1 MKKILILAAALLT
14 LVACH
19 RDPHFISDKDYR
31 NEVHADF
38 EARMADFPMLQV
50 QLDTLSRMEREAME
64 FLYAYM
70 PLSDL
75 ADYEPSFYL
84 QQVRYAFKA
93 REEMPWG
100 KAVPEDVFRHFVLV
114 YRVNNENLD
123 TARMVFYREL
133 KERVKGMTIE
143 EAALEVNHWCHEH
156 VAYRASDSRTSA
168 PLATMRT
175 SLGRCGEESTF
186 TVTALRAVGIP
197 ARQCYTP
204 RWAHCDDNHAWVEV
218 WVGNT
223 TEGSEPR
230 NKKYGKW
237 NTTEGSEPCNKKCC
251 GEWKFLGACEPDPRL
266 NMGWFSVPSTRCM
279 MVHTKAFGKYK
290 GDEEVVKR
298 TGLYSELNLLSHYAP
313 TRRVIV
319 TVQDENGFPVKAQ
332 VKFKLYNYA
341 EYYTLADMATD
352 VNGKASLTT
361 GLGDLLIWASDGDRY
376 AFEKIDVRQ
385 DSTLMLILGT
395 RTSSSAKTTQ
405 LEKQDVRQD
414 STMTIVLNSQSER
427 KEQKEGSDNSFGSD
441 CEKIVLFEMVPPV
454 AGEPKVV
461 ATEEETAANAKRL
474 AYEDSLRN
482 AYTATFPTKEYLQ
495 QLEGLQY
502 IDQVRLWELIHKS
515 EGNYQTIIDFI
526 AKHGWHEE
534 EFDDVYDYLKSF
546 SDKDLRDITSEVLES
561 HFSYYDWVNGEPY
574 SRDMYKKGILPA
586 RISNE
591 MVRPY
596 REELSCFKGM
606 TAEEIRQWTL
616 DSVVVDDSSNYYN
629 CPISPV
635 GVYKLRRA
643 DSHSRD
649 IFFVAA
655 CRAAGIPAYLDNATN
670 TIYAADG
677 SKTVFRKVD
686 FDDDNNAVDVNKK
699 QAKLTLTYHGKEP
712 AKPVYWPHFTLAK
725 LENGDLRTFDFED
738 DPRMASF
745 PATIELEPG
754 TYCLST
760 GNRYPDG
767 AVRSR
772 LEFFEVKSGE
782 KVTKDIVILPLGP
795 RTSSSANIDPNLE
808 LFDGIALWDYAGDA
822 GMLYINLGD
831 YSEPSKHL
839 IVELKG
845 LQKEM
850 KAWGGMTFMVGP
862 TTIGMPSWGLV
873 NTDFAYQ
880 KGLLEQRI
888 CEATKC
894 GTNIQYP
901 LVALIDKEGY
911 IRYHSTGYK
920 IGVIEQVLKAWE
932 RGRPRPQN
940 R

>member
-1 MKKILILAAALLT
+1 MKRYLLLAVAMLMAAG
-14 LVACH
+14 CC
-19 RDPHFISDKDYR
+19 RDPHFITDRNYR

-38 EARMADFPMLQV
+38 EARMAEFPMLDV

-70 PLSDL
+70 PLSDM
-75 ADYEPSFYL
+75 ADYEPEFYL

-93 REEMPWG
+93 REEMAWG
-100 KAVPEDVFRHFVLV
+100 KEIPEDVFRHFVLV

-133 KERVKGMTIE
+133 KERVQGMSIE

-186 TVTALRAVGIP
+186 AVTALRAVGIP

-218 WVGNT
+218 YVD
-223 TEGSEPR
+223 
-230 NKKYGKW
+230 
-237 NTTEGSEPCNKKCC
+237 

-298 TGLYSELNLLSHYAP
+298 TGMYSELNLLSHYAP
-313 TRRVIV
+313 TRRVTV
-319 TVQDENGFPVKAQ
+319 TVTADGKPLEGAQ
-332 VKFKLYNYA
+332 VMFKLYNYA
-341 EYYTLADMATD
+341 EYYTLATMTADAD
-352 VNGKASLTT
+352 GKASLTT
-361 GLGDLLIWASDGDRY
+361 GLGDLLIWATDGERY
-376 AFEKIDVRQ
+376 TFEKLDVRK
-385 DSTLMLILGT
+385 DSTLTL
-395 RTSSSAKTTQ
+395 
-405 LEKQDVRQD
+405 
-414 STMTIVLNSQSER
+414 TIPSILNSQFSIL
-427 KEQKEGSDNSFGSD
+427 N
-441 CEKIVLFEMVPPV
+441 FEMVPPA

-482 AYTATFPTKEYLQ
+482 AYTATFPTKDDFQRMDGIQYLNKAQ
-495 QLEGLQY
+495 KEM
-502 IDQVRLWELIHKS
+502 LWELVHKS
-515 EGNYQTIIDFI
+515 EGNHETILTFI
-526 AKHGWHEE
+526 SKHGLHEE
-534 EFDDVYDYLKSF
+534 QFAPVYDYLSTF
-546 SDKDLRDITSEVLES
+546 SDKDLRDITSEVLEV
-561 HFSYYDWVNGEPY
+561 HYTTYDWDWIDEQDCPVTATGVY
-574 SRDMYKKGILPA
+574 YKGILPA

-596 REELSCFKGM
+596 REELACFKGM
-606 TAEEIRQWTL
+606 TAEEIKQWVI
-616 DSVVVDDSSNYYN
+616 DSITVDDSSNYYN
-629 CPISPV
+629 CPVSPV
-635 GVYKLRRA
+635 GVYKLRHA
-643 DSHSRD
+643 DRHSRD

-670 TIYAADG
+670 TIYVADG
-677 SKTVFRKVD
+677 SKSVFRIVD
-686 FDDDNNAVDVNKK
+686 FNDDNHGKDVNAKR
-699 QAKLTLTYHGKEP
+699 AKLTLIYHGKEP

-738 DPRMASF
+738 DARMAKF

-754 TYCLST
+754 IYCLST

-772 LEFFEVKSGE
+772 MEFFEVKSGE
-782 KVTKDIVILPLGP
+782 KVTKDIVILPLLAHTDELGMVDK
-795 RTSSSANIDPNLE
+795 TLE
-808 LFDGIALWDYAGDA
+808 LFDGIELWDYAGEA
-822 GMLYINLGD
+822 GMLYVNLGD

-839 IVELKG
+839 IVELRQ

-850 KAWGGMTFMVGP
+850 RQWGGMTFMVGP
-862 TTIGMPSWGLV
+862 TSIGMTSWGLV

-880 KGLLEQRI
+880 KGILEQRI
-888 CEATKC
+888 CEAAKL
-894 GTNIQYP
+894 GKVEYP
-901 LVALIDKEGY
+901 LVALIDNEGR
-911 IRYHSTGYK
+911 IRYYSTGYK
-920 IGVIEQVLKAWE
+920 IGVVEQVLKAAK
-932 RGRPRPQN
+932 
-940 R
+940 

>member
-1 MKKILILAAALLT
+1 MKKILIVAAAVLAF
-14 LVACH
+14 VACQ
-19 RDPHFISDKDYR
+19 RDPHFITDKNYR

-38 EARMADFPMLQV
+38 EVRMADFPMLEV
-50 QLDTLSRMEREAME
+50 RLDTLSTMEREAME

-84 QQVRYAFKA
+84 NQVRYAFKA

-100 KAVPEDVFRHFVLV
+100 KDVPEDIFRHFVLV

-133 KERVKGMTIE
+133 KERVKGMTME

-156 VAYRASDSRTSA
+156 VAYRASDSRTSS
-168 PLATMRT
+168 PLATLRT

-218 WVGNT
+218 YVD
-223 TEGSEPR
+223 
-230 NKKYGKW
+230 
-237 NTTEGSEPCNKKCC
+237 
-251 GEWKFLGACEPDPRL
+251 GEWKFLGACEPDPHL
-266 NMGWFSVPSTRCM
+266 NMGWFSIPSTRCM

-298 TGLYSELNLLSHYAP
+298 TGMYSELNLLSHYAP
-313 TRRVIV
+313 TRRVTV
-319 TVQDENGFPVKAQ
+319 TVVDANDQPMEGAH

-341 EYYTLADMATD
+341 EYYTLADMTTD
-352 VNGKASLTT
+352 KAGKASLTT
-361 GLGDLLIWASDGDRY
+361 GLGDLMIWATDGETYIFR
-376 AFEKIDVRQ
+376 KLDVRK
-385 DSTLMLILGT
+385 DSVATV
-395 RTSSSAKTTQ
+395 K
-405 LEKQDVRQD
+405 LEKDVIRMQYRED
-414 STMTIVLNSQSER
+414 WISCFAPE
-427 KEQKEGSDNSFGSD
+427 DWW
-441 CEKIVLFEMVPPV
+441 FEMVPPA

-482 AYTATFPTKEYLQ
+482 AYTATFPTKENYK
-495 QLEGLQY
+495 QLMKSNPNLTDEQA
-502 IDQVRLWELIHKS
+502 WEIIHKS
-515 EGNYQTIIDFI
+515 EGNYAEIINFLNNHSDSVILWKFPEV
-526 AKHGWHEE
+526 HGIDGRLVEKASYHPML
-534 EFDDVYDYLKSF
+534 YDYLLTY
-546 SDKDLRDITSEVLES
+546 SDKDMRDITAEVLDA
-561 HFSYYDWVNGEPY
+561 HFVGGPWWSTHKKSDI
-574 SRDMYKKGILPA
+574 KGILPA

-596 REELSCFKGM
+596 REELACFKGKS
-606 TAEEIRQWTL
+606 AEEIRLWVM
-616 DSVVVDDSSNYYN
+616 DSITIDDSSNYYN

-655 CRAAGIPAYLDNATN
+655 CRAAEVPAYLDNATN
-670 TIYAADG
+670 IIYVWENAGWVAKDFKSLKD
-677 SKTVFRKVD
+677 SKDIK
-686 FDDDNNAVDVNKK
+686 A
-699 QAKLTLTYHGKEP
+699 AKLTLTYHGKEP
-712 AKPVYWPHFTLAK
+712 AKPVYWSHFTLAK

-738 DPRMASF
+738 DARMSKF

-754 TYCLST
+754 TYCLTT

-772 LEFFEVKSGE
+772 LEFFEVEAGD
-782 KVTKDIVILPLGP
+782 KVTKEIVILPLEVKEPKGLKVEK
-795 RTSSSANIDPNLE
+795 SLE
-808 LFDGIALWDYAGDA
+808 LFDGIELWDYAGKN

-839 IVELKG
+839 VVELKQH
-845 LQKEM
+845 QKEM
-850 KAWGGMTFMVGP
+850 KQWGGMTFMVGP
-862 TTIGMPSWGLV
+862 KNINMPSWGLA
-873 NTDFAYQ
+873 NTDFAFQ

-888 CEATKC
+888 CEASKFDKVE
-894 GTNIQYP
+894 YP
-901 LVALIDKEGY
+901 LVALIDKDGH
-911 IRYHSTGYK
+911 ILYHSTGYK
-920 IGVIEQVLKAWE
+920 IGVIEQVLKAAK
-932 RGRPRPQN
+932 
-940 R
+940 

>member
-1 MKKILILAAALLT
+1 MKKILFVVAAVLMF
-14 LVACH
+14 VACQ
-19 RDPHFISDKDYR
+19 RDPHFITDKDYR

-38 EARMADFPMLQV
+38 EARMGDFPMLEV
-50 QLDTLSRMEREAME
+50 QLDTLSAMEREAME

-84 QQVRYAFKA
+84 ATVRMAFAA
-93 REEMPWG
+93 RNEMSWG
-100 KAVPEDVFRHFVLV
+100 KDIPEDVFRHFVLV

-133 KERVKGMTIE
+133 KDRVKNMTME

-218 WVGNT
+218 YVD
-223 TEGSEPR
+223 
-230 NKKYGKW
+230 
-237 NTTEGSEPCNKKCC
+237 

-313 TRRVIV
+313 TRRVTV
-319 TVQDENGFPVKAQ
+319 TVKDESGKFLQGAE

-341 EYYTLADMATD
+341 EYYTLATMNTD
-352 VNGKASLTT
+352 KDGKASLTT
-361 GLGDLLIWASDGDRY
+361 GLGDLLIWATDGDRY
-376 AFEKIDVRQ
+376 TFEK
-385 DSTLMLILGT
+385 L
-395 RTSSSAKTTQ
+395 
-405 LEKQDVRQD
+405 DVRQD
-414 STMTIVLNSQSER
+414 STMTLTIPNNSTSHL
-427 KEQKEGSDNSFGSD
+427 SP
-441 CEKIVLFEMVPPV
+441 LTFEMVPPV
-454 AGEPKVV
+454 AGEPKVI

-482 AYTATFPTKEYLQ
+482 AHTATFPTKDNYKLFMKPNPNLTDEQ
-495 QLEGLQY
+495 A
-502 IDQVRLWELIHKS
+502 WEIIHKS
-515 EGNYQTIIDFI
+515 EGNCAEIIKFLDNHAEENSAIAGETKATCISCSDDFI
-526 AKHGWHEE
+526 ISWNA
-534 EFDDVYDYLKSF
+534 FYDYLCSF
-546 SDKDLRDITSEVLES
+546 SDKDLRDITAEVLEA
-561 HFSYYDWVNGEPY
+561 HWVVPPMHPTANEYGPY
-574 SRDMYKKGILPA
+574 RKGGLPA

-596 REELSCFKGM
+596 REELACFKGM
-606 TAEEIRQWTL
+606 AAEEIRQWVI
-616 DSVVVDDSSNYYN
+616 DSITIDDSSNYYN

-649 IFFVAA
+649 IFFVAV
-655 CRAAGIPAYLDNATN
+655 CRAAGVPTYLDNATN
-670 TIYAADG
+670 NIYTWD
-677 SKTVFRKVD
+677 KTGWHITSFSRITSATR
-686 FDDDNNAVDVNKK
+686 NARI
-699 QAKLTLTYHGKEP
+699 TLTYRGKEP
-712 AKPVYWPHFTLAK
+712 ANPVYWPHFTLAK

-738 DPRMASF
+738 DPRMAKF

-754 TYCLST
+754 IYCLST

-772 LEFFEVKSGE
+772 MEFFELKAGE
-782 KVTKDIVILPLGP
+782 KVTKEIVILPLDAQ
-795 RTSSSANIDPNLE
+795 TSSSAKIDSHLE
-808 LFDGIALWDYAGDA
+808 LFDGIELWDYAGNT

-831 YSEPSKHL
+831 YGEPSKHL
-839 IVELKG
+839 VVELKQQ
-845 LQKEM
+845 QKEM
-850 KAWGGMTFMVGP
+850 KRWGGMTFMVGP
-862 TTIGMPSWGLV
+862 ARVKMTDWKLA
-873 NTDFAYQ
+873 NTDIAYN
-880 KGLLEQRI
+880 KGILEQRI
-888 CEATKC
+888 LEATKN
-894 GTNIQYP
+894 TAVQYP
-901 LVALIDKEGY
+901 LVALIDKEGH
-911 IRYHSTGYK
+911 ILYHSQGYK
-920 IGVIEQVLKAWE
+920 IGVIEQILKAAK
-932 RGRPRPQN
+932 
-940 R
+940 

>member
-1 MKKILILAAALLT
+1 MKKIFPLLVGLVLLAS
-14 LVACH
+14 CQ
-19 RDPHFISDKDYR
+19 RDPHFITDKGYR
-31 NEVHADF
+31 AEVHEDF
-38 EARMADFPMLQV
+38 EDRMAEFPMLDV
-50 QLDTLSRMEREAME
+50 RLDTLSAMEREAME

-75 ADYEPSFYL
+75 ADYEPQFYL
-84 QQVRYAFKA
+84 DQVRYAFKA

-100 KAVPEDVFRHFVLV
+100 KTVPEDVFRHFVLV

-123 TARMVFYREL
+123 TARMVMFREL
-133 KERVKGMTIE
+133 KERVGGMSME

-218 WVGNT
+218 WVAG
-223 TEGSEPR
+223 E
-230 NKKYGKW
+230 YGESG
-237 NTTEGSEPCNKKCC
+237 TSGAS

-279 MVHTKAFGKYK
+279 MVHSKAFGKYK

-313 TRRVIV
+313 TRRVTV
-319 TVQDENGFPVKAQ
+319 TVQDEEGKPLEGAQ

-341 EYYTLADMATD
+341 EYYTLSTQTTDAD
-352 VNGKASLTT
+352 GKASLTT
-361 GLGDLLIWASDGDRY
+361 GLGDLLIWATDGERY
-376 AFEKIDVRQ
+376 AFEK
-385 DSTLMLILGT
+385 L
-395 RTSSSAKTTQ
+395 
-405 LEKQDVRQD
+405 DVRQD
-414 STMTIVLNSQSER
+414 STMTLQLGAPASCRQAGETPAL
-427 KEQKEGSDNSFGSD
+427 Q
-441 CEKIVLFEMVPPV
+441 FEMVPPV
-454 AGEPKVV
+454 AGAPKVV
-461 ATEEETAANAKRL
+461 ATEEETSANAKRL

-482 AYTATFPTKEYLQ
+482 AYTATFPTYEQWWEMSDYPVSVHPDVTADKA
-495 QLEGLQY
+495 
-502 IDQVRLWELIHKS
+502 WELVKKS
-515 EGNYQTIIDFI
+515 EGNWREITAFIDTCMDYRR
-526 AKHGWHEE
+526 
-534 EFDDVYDYLKSF
+534 EFYEYMSSY
-546 SDKDLRDITSEVLES
+546 SDKDMRDITAATLEA
-561 HFSYYDWVNGEPY
+561 HWTEPWQY
-574 SRDMYKKGILPA
+574 KGYARDVYEKGIMPA

-596 REELSCFKGM
+596 RKELSCFKGM

-616 DSVVVDDSSNYYN
+616 DSIVIDDSSNYYN
-629 CPISPV
+629 CPVSPV

-655 CRAAGIPAYLDNATN
+655 CRAAGVPAYLDNATN
-670 TIYAADG
+670 ELFVYGKAGWNRITFGELSSAAA
-677 SKTVFRKVD
+677 FRSP
-686 FDDDNNAVDVNKK
+686 AT
-699 QAKLTLTYHGKEP
+699 LTLTYRGKEP

-745 PATIELEPG
+745 PATLELEPG

-772 LEFFEVKSGE
+772 MEFFEVAAGE
-782 KVTKDIVILPLGP
+782 KVTKEIVILPLLA
-795 RTSSSANIDPNLE
+795 RTDELGMVDKNLE
-808 LFDGIALWDYAGDA
+808 LFDGVALWDYAGKE
-822 GMLYINLGD
+822 GMLYVNLGD

-839 IVELKG
+839 IVELRQ

-850 KAWGGMTFMVGP
+850 KQWGGMTFMVGP
-862 TTIGMPSWGLV
+862 TTIGMTGWNLV

-888 CEATKC
+888 CEAAKL
-894 GTNIQYP
+894 GKVEYP
-901 LVALIDKEGY
+901 LVALIDKDGQ
-911 IRYHSTGYK
+911 ILYHSTGYK
-920 IGVIEQVLKAWE
+920 IGVVEQVLKAAL
-932 RGRPRPQN
+932 
-940 R
+940 

>member
-1 MKKILILAAALLT
+1 MKRLFLMAVTAMLLLAS
-14 LVACH
+14 CQ
-19 RDPHFISDKDYR
+19 RGQHFITDRAYR
-31 NEVHADF
+31 SEVHADF
-38 EARMADFPMLQV
+38 EARMAEFPMLKV
-50 QLDTLSRMEREAME
+50 QLDTLCRAEREAME

-75 ADYEPSFYL
+75 ADYEPAFYL
-84 QQVRYAFKA
+84 QQVRYAFRA

-100 KAVPEDVFRHFVLV
+100 KDVPEDVFRHFVLV

-123 TARMVFYREL
+123 TARMVMFREL
-133 KERVKGMTIE
+133 KERVQGMTID

-186 TVTALRAVGIP
+186 AVTALRAVGIP

-230 NKKYGKW
+230 DKN
-237 NTTEGSEPCNKKCC
+237 CR

-266 NMGWFSVPSTRCM
+266 DMGWFSVPSTRCM
-279 MVHTKAFGKYK
+279 MVHSKAFGRYK

-298 TGLYSELNLLSHYAP
+298 TSLYSELNLLSHYAP
-313 TRRVIV
+313 TRRVTV
-319 TVQDENGFPVKAQ
+319 TVQDEDGKPMEGAQ

-341 EYYTLADMATD
+341 EYYTLSAQTTD
-352 VNGKASLTT
+352 SEGKASLTT
-361 GLGDLLIWASDGDRY
+361 GLGDLLIWATDGERY
-376 AFEKIDVRQ
+376 AFEKLDVRQ
-385 DSTLMLILGT
+385 DSTLTLTIPSTLNP
-395 RTSSSAKTTQ
+395 Q
-405 LEKQDVRQD
+405 L
-414 STMTIVLNSQSER
+414 STLN
-427 KEQKEGSDNSFGSD
+427 
-441 CEKIVLFEMVPPV
+441 FEMVPPV
-454 AGEPKVV
+454 AGEPKVT
-461 ATEEETAANAKRL
+461 ATDEETAANARRL

-482 AYTATFPTKEYLQ
+482 AYTATFPTKDDLQ
-495 QLEGLQY
+495 QMDGIQY
-502 IDQVRLWELIHKS
+502 LNKAQKEMLWELVHKS
-515 EGNYQTIIDFI
+515 EGNHEAILTFI
-526 AKHGWHEE
+526 SKHGLHEE
-534 EFDDVYDYLKSF
+534 QFGPVYDYLSTF
-546 SDKDLRDITSEVLES
+546 SDKDLRDITSEVLEV
-561 HFSYYDWVNGEPY
+561 HYTTYDWDWIDEQDCHVTATGVY
-574 SRDMYKKGILPA
+574 YKGILPA

-596 REELSCFKGM
+596 RKELACFKGM

-616 DSVVVDDSSNYYN
+616 DSIAVDDSGNHYN
-629 CPISPV
+629 CPVSPV

-655 CRAAGIPAYLDNATN
+655 CRAAGVPAYLDNATN
-670 TIYAADG
+670 ELFVYSTAGWNRIALGELSSAAA
-677 SKTVFRKVD
+677 FRSP
-686 FDDDNNAVDVNKK
+686 AT
-699 QAKLTLTYHGKEP
+699 LTLTYRGKEP

-725 LENGDLRTFDFED
+725 LEHGDLRTFDFEN

-772 LEFFEVKSGE
+772 LEFFEVKAGE
-782 KVTKDIVILPLGP
+782 KATKEIVILPLTE
-795 RTSSSANIDPNLE
+795 RTNLTTYQPISPDLE
-808 LFDGIALWDYAGDA
+808 LFDGIELWDYAGDA
-822 GMLYINLGD
+822 GMLYVNLGE

-839 IVELKG
+839 IVELRQ

-850 KAWGGMTFMVGP
+850 KQWGGMTFMVGP
-862 TTIGMPSWGLV
+862 ATIGMPSWGLA
-873 NTDFAYQ
+873 NTDFAYR

-888 CEATKC
+888 VEAAKID
-894 GTNIQYP
+894 NVEYP
-901 LVALIDKEGY
+901 LVALIDKDGR
-911 IRYHSTGYK
+911 ILYHSTGYK
-920 IGVIEQVLKAWE
+920 IGVVEQVLKAA
-932 RGRPRPQN
+932 RR
-940 R
+940 

>member
-1 MKKILILAAALLT
+1 
-14 LVACH
+14 
-19 RDPHFISDKDYR
+19 
-31 NEVHADF
+31 
-38 EARMADFPMLQV
+38 
-50 QLDTLSRMEREAME
+50 ME

-84 QQVRYAFKA
+84 NQVRYAFKA

-100 KAVPEDVFRHFVLV
+100 KDIPEDIFRHFVLV

-133 KERVKGMTIE
+133 KDRVKDLSME
-143 EAALEVNHWCHEH
+143 DAALEVNHWCHEH

-218 WVGNT
+218 YVD
-223 TEGSEPR
+223 
-230 NKKYGKW
+230 
-237 NTTEGSEPCNKKCC
+237 
-251 GEWKFLGACEPDPRL
+251 GEWKFMGACEPDPRL
-266 NMGWFSVPSTRCM
+266 DMGWFSVPSTRCM

-298 TGLYSELNLLSHYAP
+298 TSLYSELNLLSHYAP
-313 TRRVIV
+313 TRRVTV
-319 TVQDENGFPVKAQ
+319 TVVDANDQPMEGAH

-341 EYYTLADMATD
+341 EYYTLATVTTD

-361 GLGDLLIWASDGDRY
+361 GLGDLLIWATDGERY
-376 AFEKIDVRQ
+376 AFEKLDVRE
-385 DSTLMLILGT
+385 DSTL
-395 RTSSSAKTTQ
+395 
-405 LEKQDVRQD
+405 
-414 STMTIVLNSQSER
+414 TITFNSQSEQ
-427 KEQKEGSDNSFGSD
+427 KEQKESFDGSFSSD
-441 CEKIVLFEMVPPV
+441 CDKNIFLFEMVPPV
-454 AGEPKVV
+454 AGDPKVT

-482 AYTATFPTKEYLQ
+482 AYTATFPLRESINWRYDD
-495 QLEGLQY
+495 
-502 IDQVRLWELIHKS
+502 IAWEFIRKS
-515 EGNYQTIIDFI
+515 EGNYKEIMKFLNMHFSFEDEGTDCRPYEPT
-526 AKHGWHEE
+526 HL
-534 EFDDVYDYLKSF
+534 YNYLGTF
-546 SDKDLRDITSEVLES
+546 SDKDLRDITCDVLAAHWSEC
-561 HFSYYDWVNGEPY
+561 VNGEVCV
-574 SRDMYKKGILPA
+574 KGLMPA

-596 REELSCFKGM
+596 REELSCFKGKS
-606 TAEEIRQWTL
+606 TEEIRRWVM
-616 DSVVVDDSSNYYN
+616 DSITIDDSSNYYN

-655 CRAAGIPAYLDNATN
+655 CRAAGVPAYLDNATN
-670 TIYAADG
+670 IIYVWENASWVAKDFESLKD
-677 SKTVFRKVD
+677 SKDLK
-686 FDDDNNAVDVNKK
+686 A
-699 QAKLTLTYHGKEP
+699 AKLTLTYHGKEP
-712 AKPVYWPHFTLAK
+712 AKPVYWSHFTLAK

-738 DPRMASF
+738 DARMSKF

-754 TYCLST
+754 TYCLTT

-772 LEFFEVKSGE
+772 LEFFEVEAGG
-782 KVTKDIVILPLGP
+782 KVTKEIVVLPLIE
-795 RTSSSANIDPNLE
+795 RINISTYQRINPNLE
-808 LFDGIALWDYAGDA
+808 LFDGIELWDYAGDA
-822 GMLYINLGD
+822 GMLYVNLGN

-839 IVELKG
+839 IVELKQ

-850 KAWGGMTFMVGP
+850 KQWGGMTFMVGP
-862 TTIGMPSWGLV
+862 TTIGMPSWGLA
-873 NTDFAYQ
+873 NTDFAYR

-888 CEATKC
+888 CEASKLSKVE
-894 GTNIQYP
+894 YP
-901 LVALIDKEGY
+901 LVALIDKDGQILY
-911 IRYHSTGYK
+911 LSTGYK

-932 RGRPRPQN
+932 HGGPRSQKTTT
-940 R
+940 

>member
-1 MKKILILAAALLT
+1 MGLVLLAS
-14 LVACH
+14 CH
-19 RDPHFISDKDYR
+19 RDPHFITDKDYR
-31 NEVHADF
+31 AEVHEDF
-38 EARMADFPMLQV
+38 EGRMAEFPMLDV
-50 QLDTLSRMEREAME
+50 RLDTLSAMEREAME

-84 QQVRYAFKA
+84 QQVRYAFKV

-100 KAVPEDVFRHFVLV
+100 KDIPEDVFRHFVLV

-123 TARMVFYREL
+123 TARMVFFREL

-168 PLATMRT
+168 PLATMKT

-218 WVGNT
+218 FVN
-223 TEGSEPR
+223 
-230 NKKYGKW
+230 
-237 NTTEGSEPCNKKCC
+237 

-290 GDEEVVKR
+290 GDEEVVKQ
-298 TGLYSELNLLSHYAP
+298 TPLFSELNLLSHYAP
-313 TRRVIV
+313 TRKVTV
-319 TVQDENGFPVKAQ
+319 TVQDENGLPLKAQ

-341 EYYTLADMATD
+341 EYYTLATIATNAD
-352 VNGKASLTT
+352 GEASLTT
-361 GLGDLLIWASDGDRY
+361 GLGDLLIWAADGERY
-376 AFEKIDVRQ
+376 AFEKLDVRQ
-385 DSTLMLILGT
+385 DSTLTLTIPNNFNF
-395 RTSSSAKTTQ
+395 Q
-405 LEKQDVRQD
+405 L
-414 STMTIVLNSQSER
+414 SIFNL
-427 KEQKEGSDNSFGSD
+427 
-441 CEKIVLFEMVPPV
+441 EMVPPV

-482 AYTATFPTKEYLQ
+482 AYTATFPTKESLQ
-495 QLEGLQY
+495 QIEGVQY
-502 IDQVRLWELIHKS
+502 VNQEQLWELVHKS
-515 EGNYQTIIDFI
+515 EGNYKTILNFI
-526 AKHGWHEE
+526 MKHGWHEE
-534 EFDDVYDYLKSF
+534 EFGDVYDYLMSY
-546 SDKDLRDITSEVLES
+546 SDKDLRDIPADVLEE
-561 HFSYYDWVNGEPY
+561 HYYVPITYKYRNFSTYQ
-574 SRDMYKKGILPA
+574 RGILPA

-591 MVRPY
+591 LVRPY
-596 REELSCFKGM
+596 RNKRADTFIDM
-606 TAEEIRQWTL
+606 TVEEIRQWTL
-616 DSVVVDDSSNYYN
+616 DSIAVDDTGNYYN

-635 GVYKLRRA
+635 GVYKLRHA
-643 DSHSRD
+643 DRHSRD

-655 CRAAGIPAYLDNATN
+655 CRASNTPAYLDNATN
-670 TIYAADG
+670 TIYTSSDG
-677 SKTVFRKVD
+677 NHWEKISFTSETNVSGKSR
-686 FDDDNNAVDVNKK
+686 
-699 QAKLTLTYHGKEP
+699 LTLTYCGKEP
-712 AKPVYWPHFTLAK
+712 AKPIYWPHFTLAK

-772 LEFFEVKSGE
+772 MEFFEVKSGD
-782 KVTKDIVILPLGP
+782 KVTKEIVILPLLA
-795 RTSSSANIDPNLE
+795 RTDELGIVDPHLE
-808 LFDGIALWDYAGDA
+808 LFDGIELWDYAGDP
-822 GMLYINLGD
+822 GMLYVNLGD

-839 IVELKG
+839 VVELK
-845 LQKEM
+845 QMQEEI

-862 TTIGMPSWGLV
+862 ASVGMPSWGLV
-873 NTDFAYQ
+873 NTDYAYR
-880 KGLLEQRI
+880 KGSLEQCI
-888 CEATKC
+888 CEASKLDKVE
-894 GTNIQYP
+894 YP
-901 LVALIDKEGY
+901 LVVLIAKEGQ
-911 IRYHSTGYK
+911 IRYLSTGYK
-920 IGVIEQVLKAWE
+920 IGVVEQVLKMVA
-932 RGRPRPQN
+932 R
-940 R
+940 

>member
-1 MKKILILAAALLT
+1 MKKIFPLLVGLVLLAS
-14 LVACH
+14 CQ
-19 RDPHFISDKDYR
+19 RDPHFITDKGYR
-31 NEVHADF
+31 AEVHEDF
-38 EARMADFPMLQV
+38 EDRMAEFPMLDV
-50 QLDTLSRMEREAME
+50 RLDTLSAMEREAME

-75 ADYEPSFYL
+75 ADYEPQFYL
-84 QQVRYAFKA
+84 DQVRYAFKA

-100 KAVPEDVFRHFVLV
+100 KTVPEDVFRHFVLV

-123 TARMVFYREL
+123 TARMVMFREL
-133 KERVKGMTIE
+133 KERVGGMSME

-218 WVGNT
+218 WVAGESGESGT
-223 TEGSEPR
+223 SGDS
-230 NKKYGKW
+230 
-237 NTTEGSEPCNKKCC
+237 

-279 MVHTKAFGKYK
+279 MVHSKAFGKYK

-313 TRRVIV
+313 TRRVTV
-319 TVQDENGFPVKAQ
+319 TVQDEEGKPLEGAQ

-341 EYYTLADMATD
+341 EYYTLSTQTTDAD
-352 VNGKASLTT
+352 GKASLTT
-361 GLGDLLIWASDGDRY
+361 GLGDLLVWATDGERY
-376 AFEKIDVRQ
+376 AFEK
-385 DSTLMLILGT
+385 L
-395 RTSSSAKTTQ
+395 
-405 LEKQDVRQD
+405 DVRQD
-414 STMTIVLNSQSER
+414 STMTLQLGAPASCRQAGETPAL
-427 KEQKEGSDNSFGSD
+427 Q
-441 CEKIVLFEMVPPV
+441 FEMVPPV
-454 AGEPKVV
+454 AGAPKVT

-482 AYTATFPTKEYLQ
+482 AYTATFPTYEQWWEMSDYPVSVHPDVTADKA
-495 QLEGLQY
+495 
-502 IDQVRLWELIHKS
+502 WELVKKS
-515 EGNYQTIIDFI
+515 EGNWREITAFIDTCMDYRR
-526 AKHGWHEE
+526 
-534 EFDDVYDYLKSF
+534 EFYEYMSSY
-546 SDKDLRDITSEVLES
+546 SDKDMRDITAATLEA
-561 HFSYYDWVNGEPY
+561 HWTEPWQY
-574 SRDMYKKGILPA
+574 KGYARDVYEKGIMPA

-596 REELSCFKGM
+596 RKELSCFKGM

-616 DSVVVDDSSNYYN
+616 DSIVIDDSSNYYN
-629 CPISPV
+629 CPVSPV

-655 CRAAGIPAYLDNATN
+655 CRAAGVPAYLDNATN
-670 TIYAADG
+670 ELFVYGKAGWNRITFGELSSAAA
-677 SKTVFRKVD
+677 FRSP
-686 FDDDNNAVDVNKK
+686 AT
-699 QAKLTLTYHGKEP
+699 LTLTYRGKEP

-745 PATIELEPG
+745 PATLELEPG

-772 LEFFEVKSGE
+772 MEFFEVAAGE
-782 KVTKDIVILPLGP
+782 KVTKEIVILPLLA
-795 RTSSSANIDPNLE
+795 RTDELGMVDKNLE
-808 LFDGIALWDYAGDA
+808 LFDGVALWDYAGKE
-822 GMLYINLGD
+822 GMLYVNLGD

-839 IVELKG
+839 IVELRQ

-850 KAWGGMTFMVGP
+850 KQWGGMTFMVGP
-862 TTIGMPSWGLV
+862 TTIGMTGWNLV

-888 CEATKC
+888 CEAAKL
-894 GTNIQYP
+894 GKVEYP
-901 LVALIDKEGY
+901 LVALIDKDGQ
-911 IRYHSTGYK
+911 ILYHSTGYK
-920 IGVIEQVLKAWE
+920 IGVVEQVLKAAL
-932 RGRPRPQN
+932 
-940 R
+940 

>member
-1 MKKILILAAALLT
+1 MGLVLLAS
-14 LVACH
+14 CH
-19 RDPHFISDKDYR
+19 RDPHFITDKDYR
-31 NEVHADF
+31 AEVHEDF
-38 EARMADFPMLQV
+38 EGRMAEFPMLDV
-50 QLDTLSRMEREAME
+50 RLDTLSAMEREAME

-84 QQVRYAFKA
+84 QQVRYAFKV

-100 KAVPEDVFRHFVLV
+100 KTIPEDVFRHFVLV

-133 KERVKGMTIE
+133 KDRVQGMTIE

-186 TVTALRAVGIP
+186 TVTAMRAVGIP

-218 WVGNT
+218 YVD
-223 TEGSEPR
+223 
-230 NKKYGKW
+230 
-237 NTTEGSEPCNKKCC
+237 

-298 TGLYSELNLLSHYAP
+298 TGMYSELNLLSHYAP
-313 TRRVIV
+313 TRRVTI
-319 TVQDENGFPVKAQ
+319 TVQDESGAPLGGAQ

-341 EYYTLADMATD
+341 EYYTLATMTTD
-352 VNGKASLTT
+352 ANGQASLTT
-361 GLGDLLIWASDGDRY
+361 GLGDLLIWVTDGDTYR
-376 AFEKIDVRQ
+376 FRKLDVRK
-385 DSTLMLILGT
+385 DSVATMT
-395 RTSSSAKTTQ
+395 
-405 LEKQDVRQD
+405 LEKDVIVRQYRED
-414 STMTIVLNSQSER
+414 MGCIHDADDWV
-427 KEQKEGSDNSFGSD
+427 
-441 CEKIVLFEMVPPV
+441 FEMVPPV

-461 ATEEETAANAKRL
+461 ATEEETAANARRL
-474 AYEDSLRN
+474 AYEASLRN
-482 AYTATFPTKEYLQ
+482 AYTATFPTRGKINWHYDDCAWDF
-495 QLEGLQY
+495 
-502 IDQVRLWELIHKS
+502 IRKS
-515 EGNYQTIIDFI
+515 EGNYKEIMKFLNMHFPFEDEGPDCWPYEPT
-526 AKHGWHEE
+526 HL
-534 EFDDVYDYLKSF
+534 YNYLGTF
-546 SDKDLRDITSEVLES
+546 SDKDLRDITCDVLAAHWSEC
-561 HFSYYDWVNGEPY
+561 VNGEVCV
-574 SRDMYKKGILPA
+574 KGLMPA

-596 REELSCFKGM
+596 REELACFKGM
-606 TAEEIRQWTL
+606 TAEEIMQWVM
-616 DSVVVDDSSNYYN
+616 DSITIDDSSNYYN

-643 DSHSRD
+643 DRHSRD

-655 CRAAGIPAYLDNATN
+655 CRAAGVPAYLDNATN
-670 TIYAADG
+670 ILHTWNGKSWQTTSFFSMTSSSSSA
-677 SKTVFRKVD
+677 R
-686 FDDDNNAVDVNKK
+686 
-699 QAKLTLTYHGKEP
+699 LTLTYHGKEP

-772 LEFFEVKSGE
+772 MEFFEVKSGE
-782 KVTKDIVILPLGP
+782 KVTKEIVILPLLAHTDELG
-795 RTSSSANIDPNLE
+795 ALDKNLE
-808 LFDGIALWDYAGDA
+808 LFDGIELWDYAGDA
-822 GMLYINLGD
+822 GMLYVNLGD

-839 IVELKG
+839 VVELKQ

-862 TTIGMPSWGLV
+862 AKLNMTEWHLV
-873 NTDFAYQ
+873 NTDITYN

-888 CEATKC
+888 LEATKS
-894 GTNIQYP
+894 GANIQYP
-901 LVALIDKEGY
+901 LVALIDKDGQ

-920 IGVIEQVLKAWE
+920 IGVIEQVLKAAK
-932 RGRPRPQN
+932 
-940 R
+940 

>member
-1 MKKILILAAALLT
+1 MVAAVLMF
-14 LVACH
+14 VACH
-19 RDPHFISDKDYR
+19 RDPHFITDKDYR
-31 NEVHADF
+31 DEVHADF
-38 EARMADFPMLQV
+38 EARMADFPMLEV
-50 QLDTLSRMEREAME
+50 QLDTLSAMEREAME

-100 KAVPEDVFRHFVLV
+100 KDIPEDVFRHFVLV

-133 KERVKGMTIE
+133 KERVKGMSME
-143 EAALEVNHWCHEH
+143 SAALEVNHWCHEH

-168 PLATMRT
+168 PLATMKT

-218 WVGNT
+218 YVN
-223 TEGSEPR
+223 
-230 NKKYGKW
+230 
-237 NTTEGSEPCNKKCC
+237 

-290 GDEEVVKR
+290 GNEEVVKR
-298 TGLYSELNLLSHYAP
+298 TGFYSELNLLSHYAP
-313 TRRVIV
+313 TRRVTV
-319 TVQDENGFPVKAQ
+319 TVKDESGKPLQGAE

-341 EYYTLADMATD
+341 EYYTLATMTTD
-352 VNGKASLTT
+352 AQGHASLTT
-361 GLGDLLIWASDGDRY
+361 GLGDLLIWATDGDRY
-376 AFEKIDVRQ
+376 TYEKLDVRQ
-385 DSTLMLILGT
+385 DSTLTL
-395 RTSSSAKTTQ
+395 
-405 LEKQDVRQD
+405 
-414 STMTIVLNSQSER
+414 TIPSILNSQFSIL
-427 KEQKEGSDNSFGSD
+427 N
-441 CEKIVLFEMVPPV
+441 FEMVPPA
-454 AGEPKVV
+454 AGNPKVV

-482 AYTATFPTKEYLQ
+482 AYTATFPTKENYKQFMKPNPNLTDEQ
-495 QLEGLQY
+495 A
-502 IDQVRLWELIHKS
+502 WEIIHKS
-515 EGNYQTIIDFI
+515 EGNYAEIIKFLDNHTEENSAVAGETEATCISCSGGFI
-526 AKHGWHEE
+526 ISWNV
-534 EFDDVYDYLKSF
+534 FYDYLHSF
-546 SDKDLRDITSEVLES
+546 SDKDLRDITAEVLEA
-561 HFSYYDWVNGEPY
+561 HWAVPPMHPMANGYGPY
-574 SRDMYKKGILPA
+574 RKGGLPA

-596 REELSCFKGM
+596 REELACFKGM
-606 TAEEIRQWTL
+606 TAEEIRQWVQ
-616 DSVVVDDSSNYYN
+616 DSIAIDDSSNYYN

-649 IFFVAA
+649 IFFVAV

-670 TIYAADG
+670 TIY
-677 SKTVFRKVD
+677 TW
-686 FDDDNNAVDVNKK
+686 DNKDWKITSFSSTTSSTSHAR
-699 QAKLTLTYHGKEP
+699 LTLTYRGKEP

-738 DPRMASF
+738 DPCMANF

-772 LEFFEVKSGE
+772 MEFFEVKAGE
-782 KVTKDIVILPLGP
+782 KVSEEIVILPLIE
-795 RTSSSANIDPNLE
+795 RINLSTYQLIDPHLE
-808 LFDGIALWDYAGDA
+808 LFDGIELWDYAGNT

-839 IVELKG
+839 VVELKQ

-850 KAWGGMTFMVGP
+850 KQWGGMTFMVGP
-862 TTIGMPSWGLV
+862 SKLNMTDWHLV
-873 NTDFAYQ
+873 NTDIAYN
-880 KGLLEQRI
+880 KGILEQRI
-888 CEATKC
+888 LESTKNS
-894 GTNIQYP
+894 GVQYP
-901 LVALIDKEGY
+901 LVALIDKEGH
-911 IRYHSTGYK
+911 ILYHSQGYK
-920 IGVIEQVLKAWE
+920 IGVVEQILKAA
-932 RGRPRPQN
+932 RR
-940 R
+940 

>member
-1 MKKILILAAALLT
+1 MRKILMLAVGVLL
-14 LVACH
+14 LASCG
-19 RDPHFISDKDYR
+19 RNPHFITDKSYR

-38 EARMADFPMLQV
+38 KARCAEFPMLQL
-50 QLDTLSRMEREAME
+50 QFDTLSAMEREAME

-75 ADYEPSFYL
+75 ADYEPEFFL
-84 QQVRYAFKA
+84 RQVRYAFKA

-100 KAVPEDVFRHFVLV
+100 KDISEDVFRHFVLV

-133 KERVKGMTIE
+133 KERVQGMTIE

-168 PLATMRT
+168 PLAIMRT

-218 WVGNT
+218 YVD
-223 TEGSEPR
+223 
-230 NKKYGKW
+230 
-237 NTTEGSEPCNKKCC
+237 
-251 GEWKFLGACEPDPRL
+251 GEWKFLGACEPDPHL

-290 GDEEVVKR
+290 GNEEVVKR
-298 TGLYSELNLLSHYAP
+298 TSMYSELNLLSHYAP
-313 TRRVIV
+313 TRRVTV

-341 EYYTLADMATD
+341 EYYTLADMTTD
-352 VNGKASLTT
+352 ANGQASLTT
-361 GLGDLLIWASDGDRY
+361 GLGDLLIWATDGKHY
-376 AFEKIDVRQ
+376 AFDKIDVRQ
-385 DSTLMLILGT
+385 DST
-395 RTSSSAKTTQ
+395 
-405 LEKQDVRQD
+405 
-414 STMTIVLNSQSER
+414 MTLVIKAQSER
-427 KEQKEGSDNSFGSD
+427 KEQKESSDGSFSSD
-441 CEKIVLFEMVPPV
+441 CDKKVFLFEMVPPA
-454 AGEPKVV
+454 AGDPKVV

-482 AYTATFPTKEYLQ
+482 AYTATFPTKETYK
-495 QLEGLQY
+495 QLMKPNPNLTDDEA
-502 IDQVRLWELIHKS
+502 WEIICKS
-515 EGNYQTIIDFI
+515 EGNYAEIIKFLNNHTEDYRVKNFPVVHSI
-526 AKHGWHEE
+526 NGAA
-534 EFDDVYDYLKSF
+534 DVYENWNPLYDYLCTY
-546 SDKDLRDITSEVLES
+546 SDKDLRDITAEVLES
-561 HFSYYDWVNGEPY
+561 FSFVPCLPYDVF
-574 SRDMYKKGILPA
+574 KKGLLPA

-596 REELSCFKGM
+596 REELAEFKEM
-606 TAEEIRQWTL
+606 EYAEKIFQWVS
-616 DSVVVDDSSNYYN
+616 DNIIIDDTSNYYN
-629 CPISPV
+629 CPVSPV
-635 GVYKLRRA
+635 GVYKLRHA
-643 DSHSRD
+643 DRHSRD

-655 CRAAGIPAYLDNATN
+655 CRAADIPAYLDNATN
-670 TIYAADG
+670 TIYVADG
-677 SKTVFRKVD
+677 SKSVFRIVD
-686 FDDDNNAVDVNKK
+686 FNDDNHGKDVNAKR
-699 QAKLTLTYHGKEP
+699 AKLTLIYRGKEP

-738 DPRMASF
+738 DARMANF

-754 TYCLST
+754 IYCLST

-767 AVRSR
+767 TVRSR
-772 LEFFEVKSGE
+772 MEFLEIKSGE
-782 KVTKDIVILPLGP
+782 NVTKEIVILPLEVKE
-795 RTSSSANIDPNLE
+795 SKSQKVDEHIE
-808 LFDGIALWDYAGDA
+808 LFDGIELWDYAGKT
-822 GMLYINLGD
+822 GMLYVNLGN

-862 TTIGMPSWGLV
+862 ASIGMPSWGLV
-873 NTDFAYQ
+873 NTDFSFK
-880 KGLLEQRI
+880 KGRLEQRI
-888 CEATKC
+888 VEAAKL
-894 GTNIQYP
+894 GKQEYP
-901 LVALIDKEGY
+901 LVALIDKEGH
-911 IRYHSTGYK
+911 ILYHSTGYK
-920 IGVIEQVLKAWE
+920 IGVIEQVLKAAK
-932 RGRPRPQN
+932 
-940 R
+940 

>member
-14 LVACH
+14 LTACH
-19 RDPHFISDKDYR
+19 RNPHFITDKDYR

-38 EARMADFPMLQV
+38 EARMAEFPMLDV

-84 QQVRYAFKA
+84 NQVRYAFKA

-100 KAVPEDVFRHFVLV
+100 KDVPEDVFRHFVLV

-133 KERVKGMTIE
+133 KERVKGMSIE

-218 WVGNT
+218 YVD
-223 TEGSEPR
+223 
-230 NKKYGKW
+230 
-237 NTTEGSEPCNKKCC
+237 
-251 GEWKFLGACEPDPRL
+251 GEWKFLGACEPDPHL

-298 TGLYSELNLLSHYAP
+298 TSMYSELNLLSHYAP
-313 TRRVIV
+313 TRKVTVIV
-319 TVQDENGFPVKAQ
+319 VDENGMPQKGAQ

-341 EYYTLADMATD
+341 EYYTLSTQTVDAK
-352 VNGKASLTT
+352 GEASLTT
-361 GLGDLLIWASDGDRY
+361 GLGDLLIWATDGERMAFDR
-376 AFEKIDVRQ
+376 IDVRK
-385 DSTLMLILGT
+385 DSIMTL
-395 RTSSSAKTTQ
+395 
-405 LEKQDVRQD
+405 
-414 STMTIVLNSQSER
+414 VLNS
-427 KEQKEGSDNSFGSD
+427 SFLIPHSSL
-441 CEKIVLFEMVPPV
+441 ELEMVPPV
-454 AGEPKVV
+454 AGSPKVV

-482 AYTATFPTKEYLQ
+482 AYTATFPTKESLQ
-495 QLEGLQY
+495 QLKGIQY
-502 IDQVRLWELIHKS
+502 IDQERLWELVHKS
-515 EGNYQTIIDFI
+515 EGNYQVILDFI
-526 AKHGWHEE
+526 MKHGWHEE
-534 EFDDVYDYLKSF
+534 EFDDVYDYLKAY
-546 SDKDLRDITSEVLES
+546 SDKDLRDIPADVLEE
-561 HFSYYDWVNGEPY
+561 HYYVPIT
-574 SRDMYKKGILPA
+574 YKYRNISTYRRGILPA

-591 MVRPY
+591 LVRPY
-596 REELSCFKGM
+596 RNKLADTFIDM

-616 DSVVVDDSSNYYN
+616 DSIVVDDSSNYYN

-655 CRAAGIPAYLDNATN
+655 CRASNTPAYLDKISFTSETN
-670 TIYAADG
+670 VSG
-677 SKTVFRKVD
+677 KSR
-686 FDDDNNAVDVNKK
+686 
-699 QAKLTLTYHGKEP
+699 LTLTYHGKDP

-738 DPRMASF
+738 VPRMATF

-754 TYCLST
+754 IYCLST

-772 LEFFEVKSGE
+772 MEFFEVKSGE
-782 KVTKDIVILPLGP
+782 QVTKEIIILPLLA
-795 RTSSSANIDPNLE
+795 RTDELGVLDKNLE
-808 LFDGIALWDYAGDA
+808 LFDGIELWDYAGDA

-839 IVELKG
+839 VVELKQ

-850 KAWGGMTFMVGP
+850 KQWGGMTFMVGP
-862 TTIGMPSWGLV
+862 ANIGMPSWGLV

-888 CEATKC
+888 LEATKS
-894 GTNIQYP
+894 GANVQYP
-901 LVALIDKEGY
+901 LVAFIDKDGH
-911 IRYHSTGYK
+911 ILYHSEGYK
-920 IGVIEQVLKAWE
+920 IGVIEQILKAAQ
-932 RGRPRPQN
+932 R
-940 R
+940 

>member
-1 MKKILILAAALLT
+1 MKKTLLLLVAVLT

-19 RDPHFISDKDYR
+19 HEPHFITDKDYR
-31 NEVHADF
+31 NEVHQDF
-38 EARMADFPMLQV
+38 ENRVSQFSILNSQLK
-50 QLDTLSRMEREAME
+50 LDTLCQTEREAME

-84 QQVRYAFKA
+84 NQVRYAFKA

-100 KAVPEDVFRHFVLV
+100 KDVPEDIFRHFVLV

-133 KERVKGMTIE
+133 KERVKGMTME

-156 VAYRASDSRTSA
+156 VAYRASDSRTSS
-168 PLATMRT
+168 PLATLRT

-218 WVGNT
+218 YVD
-223 TEGSEPR
+223 
-230 NKKYGKW
+230 
-237 NTTEGSEPCNKKCC
+237 
-251 GEWKFLGACEPDPRL
+251 GEWKFLGACEPDPHL
-266 NMGWFSVPSTRCM
+266 NMGWFSIPSTRCM

-298 TGLYSELNLLSHYAP
+298 TGMYSELNLLSHYAP
-313 TRRVIV
+313 TRRVTV
-319 TVQDENGFPVKAQ
+319 TVVDANDQPMEGAH

-341 EYYTLADMATD
+341 EYYTLATMTTD
-352 VNGKASLTT
+352 VNGRASLTT
-361 GLGDLLIWASDGDRY
+361 GLGDLLIWATNGDRY

-385 DSTLMLILGT
+385 DSIMTLTIP
-395 RTSSSAKTTQ
+395 
-405 LEKQDVRQD
+405 
-414 STMTIVLNSQSER
+414 STLNSQLSTL
-427 KEQKEGSDNSFGSD
+427 N
-441 CEKIVLFEMVPPV
+441 FEIVPPA

-482 AYTATFPTKEYLQ
+482 AYTATFPTKDNYK
-495 QLEGLQY
+495 QLLKPNPNLTDEQA
-502 IDQVRLWELIHKS
+502 WEIIHKS
-515 EGNYQTIIDFI
+515 EGNYAEIVKFLNNHTDSVILWKFPEVHGIDGRLVEK
-526 AKHGWHEE
+526 ASYHPML
-534 EFDDVYDYLKSF
+534 YDYLLTY
-546 SDKDLRDITSEVLES
+546 SDKDMRDITAEVLDA
-561 HFSYYDWVNGEPY
+561 HFVGGPWWSTHKKSDI
-574 SRDMYKKGILPA
+574 KGILPA

-596 REELSCFKGM
+596 REELACFKGKS
-606 TAEEIRQWTL
+606 AEEIRLWVM
-616 DSVVVDDSSNYYN
+616 DSITIDDSSNYYN

-655 CRAAGIPAYLDNATN
+655 CRAAEVPAYLDNATN
-670 TIYAADG
+670 IIYVWENAGWVAKDFKSLKD
-677 SKTVFRKVD
+677 SKDIK
-686 FDDDNNAVDVNKK
+686 A
-699 QAKLTLTYHGKEP
+699 AKLTLTYHGKEP
-712 AKPVYWPHFTLAK
+712 AKPVYWSHFTLAK

-738 DPRMASF
+738 DARMSKF

-754 TYCLST
+754 TYCLTT

-772 LEFFEVKSGE
+772 LEFFEVEAGD
-782 KVTKDIVILPLGP
+782 KVTKEIVILPLEVKEPKGLKVEK
-795 RTSSSANIDPNLE
+795 SLE
-808 LFDGIALWDYAGDA
+808 LFDGIELWDYAGKN
-822 GMLYINLGD
+822 GMLYINLGN

-850 KAWGGMTFMVGP
+850 KQWGGMTFMVGP
-862 TTIGMPSWGLV
+862 KNINMPSWGLA
-873 NTDFAYQ
+873 NTDFAFQ

-888 CEATKC
+888 CEASKFDKVE
-894 GTNIQYP
+894 YP
-901 LVALIDKEGY
+901 LVALIDKDGH
-911 IRYHSTGYK
+911 ILYHSTGYK
-920 IGVIEQVLKAWE
+920 IGVIEQVLKAAK
-932 RGRPRPQN
+932 
-940 R
+940 

>member
-1 MKKILILAAALLT
+1 MKRHILLAAIAVLSLA
-14 LVACH
+14 ACH
-19 RDPHFISDKDYR
+19 RNPHFITDGDYR
-31 NEVHADF
+31 SEVHSDF
-38 EARMADFPMLQV
+38 EQRIAEFPMLQL
-50 QLDTLSRMEREAME
+50 QLDTLSRAEREAME

-75 ADYEPSFYL
+75 ADYDPQFYL
-84 QQVRYAFKA
+84 GQVRYAFKA

-100 KAVPEDVFRHFVLV
+100 KSVPEDVFRHFVLV

-133 KERVKGMTIE
+133 KDRVQGMTIE

-156 VAYRASDSRTSA
+156 VAYRAADARTSA

-186 TVTALRAVGIP
+186 TVTAMRAVGIP

-218 WVGNT
+218 YVD
-223 TEGSEPR
+223 
-230 NKKYGKW
+230 
-237 NTTEGSEPCNKKCC
+237 

-279 MVHTKAFGKYK
+279 MVHSKAFGRYK
-290 GDEEVVKR
+290 GDEEVVRR

-313 TRRVIV
+313 TRRVTV
-319 TVQDENGFPVKAQ
+319 TVQDGEGKPLEGAQ

-341 EYYTLADMATD
+341 EYYTLSTQTTNAE
-352 VNGKASLTT
+352 GKASLTT
-361 GLGDLLIWASDGDRY
+361 GLGDLLVWATDGDRY
-376 AFEKIDVRQ
+376 AFEKLDVRQ
-385 DSTLMLILGT
+385 DSTLTL
-395 RTSSSAKTTQ
+395 
-405 LEKQDVRQD
+405 
-414 STMTIVLNSQSER
+414 TIPSILNSQFSIL
-427 KEQKEGSDNSFGSD
+427 N
-441 CEKIVLFEMVPPV
+441 FEMVPPV
-454 AGEPKVV
+454 AGEPKVT
-461 ATEEETAANAKRL
+461 ATDEEAAANAKRL
-474 AYEDSLRN
+474 AYEDSVRG
-482 AYTATFPTKEYLQ
+482 AYTATFPTKESLQ
-495 QLEGLQY
+495 TLEGIQY
-502 IDQVRLWELIHKS
+502 IDQERLWELIHKS
-515 EGNYQTIIDFI
+515 EGNYEVILNFII
-526 AKHGWHEE
+526 KHGWHEE
-534 EFDDVYDYLKSF
+534 EFDDVYEYLKSF
-546 SDKDLRDITSEVLES
+546 SDKDLRDIASEVLET
-561 HFSYYDWVNGEPY
+561 HYTTYDQDWLGEQEVSESIY
-574 SRDMYKKGILPA
+574 RKGLMPA

-596 REELSCFKGM
+596 RKELACFRGM

-616 DSVVVDDSSNYYN
+616 DSIAVDDTSNYFG

-655 CRAAGIPAYLDNATN
+655 CRAAEVPAYLNNATSR
-670 TIYAADG
+670 IYVWENASWVAKDLKDLKD
-677 SKTVFRKVD
+677 SKGLKP
-686 FDDDNNAVDVNKK
+686 
-699 QAKLTLTYHGKEP
+699 AKLTLTYRGKEP

-738 DPRMASF
+738 DPRMDKF
-745 PATIELEPG
+745 PATLELEPD

-772 LEFFEVKSGE
+772 MEFFEVKAGE
-782 KVTKDIVILPLGP
+782 KVTKEIIILPLLA
-795 RTSSSANIDPNLE
+795 RTDELGIIDKDLE
-808 LFDGIALWDYAGDA
+808 LFDGIELWDYAGSE
-822 GMLYINLGD
+822 GMLYINLGN

-839 IVELKG
+839 IVELKQ
-845 LQKEM
+845 LQKEI
-850 KAWGGMTFMVGP
+850 KQWGGMTFMVGP
-862 TTIGMPSWGLV
+862 STIGMPSWGLA

-888 CEATKC
+888 CEAAKL
-894 GTNIQYP
+894 GKVEYP
-901 LVALIDKEGY
+901 LVALIDKDGH
-911 IRYHSTGYK
+911 ILYHSTGYK
-920 IGVIEQVLKAWE
+920 IGVIEQVLKAVAK
-932 RGRPRPQN
+932 
-940 R
+940 

>member
-1 MKKILILAAALLT
+1 MKKIALCIMGVLLLAS
-14 LVACH
+14 CH
-19 RDPHFISDKDYR
+19 RDPHFITDRDYR
-31 NEVHADF
+31 NMVHEDF
-38 EARMADFPMLQV
+38 EARISQFSILNSQLR
-50 QLDTLSRMEREAME
+50 LDTLCRAEREAME

-75 ADYEPSFYL
+75 ADYEPQFYL
-84 QQVRYAFKA
+84 SQVRYAFRA

-100 KAVPEDVFRHFVLV
+100 KDVPEDVFRHFVLV

-123 TARMVFYREL
+123 TARMVMFREL
-133 KERVKGMTIE
+133 KERVAGMTID

-186 TVTALRAVGIP
+186 AVTALRAVGIP

-218 WVGNT
+218 YVN
-223 TEGSEPR
+223 
-230 NKKYGKW
+230 
-237 NTTEGSEPCNKKCC
+237 

-279 MVHTKAFGKYK
+279 MVHSKAFGKYK

-298 TGLYSELNLLSHYAP
+298 TSLYSELNLLSHYAP
-313 TRRVIV
+313 TRRVTV
-319 TVQDENGFPVKAQ
+319 TVQDEEGQPLEGAQ

-341 EYYTLADMATD
+341 EYYTLSTQTTD
-352 VNGKASLTT
+352 SEGKASLTT
-361 GLGDLLIWASDGDRY
+361 GLGDLLIWATDGDRY
-376 AFEKIDVRQ
+376 AFEK
-385 DSTLMLILGT
+385 L
-395 RTSSSAKTTQ
+395 
-405 LEKQDVRQD
+405 DVRQD
-414 STMTIVLNSQSER
+414 STMTLVLKSQSEL
-427 KEQKEGSDNSFGSD
+427 KEGSNSSFSSD
-441 CEKIVLFEMVPPV
+441 CDKKVYLYEIVPPV

-461 ATEEETAANAKRL
+461 ATEEETAANARRL

-482 AYTATFPTKEYLQ
+482 AYTATFPIKDNFKSYLPKDWLWHQ
-495 QLEGLQY
+495 ALFS
-502 IDQVRLWELIHKS
+502 DAQVWEIVQKS
-515 EGNYQTIIDFI
+515 EGNYAEIYKYFGHWPAQYRSGEHI
-526 AKHGWHEE
+526 
-534 EFDDVYDYLKSF
+534 YDYLKSY
-546 SDKDLRDITSEVLES
+546 SDKDLRDITAEVLKAHETGFDWMN
-561 HFSYYDWVNGEPY
+561 HANGTCTNRPYTYDV
-574 SRDMYKKGILPA
+574 YKRGIMPA

-596 REELSCFKGM
+596 REKLACIKGM
-606 TAEEIRQWTL
+606 TAEEIRQWVK
-616 DSVVVDDSSNYYN
+616 DSIMVDDSSNYYN

-655 CRAAGIPAYLDNATN
+655 CRAAGVPAYLDNATN
-670 TIYAADG
+670 ELFVYSKAGWNRIAFGESSSAAAFG
-677 SKTVFRKVD
+677 SPAT
-686 FDDDNNAVDVNKK
+686 
-699 QAKLTLTYHGKEP
+699 LTLTYHGKEP

-725 LENGDLRTFDFED
+725 LEHGDLRTFDFED
-738 DPRMASF
+738 DARMAKF

-754 TYCLST
+754 IYCLST

-772 LEFFEVKSGE
+772 LEFFEVKAGE
-782 KVTKDIVILPLGP
+782 RETKEIVILPLTERINVSTYQP
-795 RTSSSANIDPNLE
+795 INPDLE
-808 LFDGIALWDYAGDA
+808 LFDGIELWDYAGDA
-822 GMLYINLGD
+822 GMLYVNLGD

-839 IVELKG
+839 IVELRQ

-850 KAWGGMTFMVGP
+850 AAWGGMTFMVGP
-862 TTIGMPSWGLV
+862 ATIGMPSWGLV
-873 NTDFAYQ
+873 NTDFAYR

-888 CEATKC
+888 VEAAKIE
-894 GTNIQYP
+894 NVEYP
-901 LVALIDKEGY
+901 LVALIDKEGW
-911 IRYHSTGYK
+911 ILYHSTGYK
-920 IGVIEQVLKAWE
+920 IGVVEQVLKATK
-932 RGRPRPQN
+932 
-940 R
+940 